1 MKTALLTSFKQN
13 ESNNALGQ
21 IIRKEGQPDTIKY
34 ITYGELNSQSIEY
47 SVPVTDKKPGESPVF
62 RNPLYKEGLIEG
74 PTPQIK

>member
-1 MKTALLTSFKQN
+1 M
-13 ESNNALGQ
+13 G
-21 IIRKEGQPDTIKY
+21 G
-34 ITYGELNSQSIEY
+34 NSQSIEY